1 MSKKTIYLTTIL
13 LIEDEM
19 LIGTKDVYGY
29 IIKNNKPVLVYQE
42 TLDNKDNVF
51 KEIRMMLSQETYKDE
66 NSLDYNKELIE
77 YLKNTNPEDV
87 NLRFL

>member
-1 MSKKTIYLTTIL
+1 MSKTIYLTVTL
-13 LIEDEM
+13 HTEDEM
-19 LIGTKDVYGY
+19 LTGTRDIYGY
-29 IIKNNKPVLVYQE
+29 IVKNNKLIQIYQE
-42 TLDNKDNVF
+42 TMDNVDNVF

>member
-1 MSKKTIYLTTIL
+1 MSKTIYLTVTL
-13 LIEDEM
+13 HTEDEM
-19 LIGTKDVYGY
+19 LTGTRDIYGY
-29 IIKNNKPVLVYQE
+29 IIKNNKPIRVYQE
-42 TLDNKDNVF
+42 TMDNEDSIF

-66 NSLDYNKELIE
+66 DSFNYNKELID

>member
-1 MSKKTIYLTTIL
+1 MSKTIYLTGTLHTEDGIL
-13 LIEDEM
+13 T
-19 LIGTKDVYGY
+19 GTRDIYGY
-29 IIKNNKPVLVYQE
+29 IVKNNKLIQIYQE
-42 TLDNKDNVF
+42 TMNNEDNVF

>member
-1 MSKKTIYLTTIL
+1 MSKTIYLTASFH
-13 LIEDEM
+13 IEDEM
-19 LIGTKDVYGY
+19 LIGTKDIYGY
-29 IIKNNKPVLVYQE
+29 IIKNNKPILVYQE